1 MTRPAPLPRHPA
13 RILGLALALG
23 GLGTPAWA
31 VGEPPAL
38 YRQIAAKHHLS
49 ADALYRRALRAS
61 GRASRYGATRTPW
74 PWTVRLCASDR
85 CETVYPAHRADM
97 AAVLAAGR
105 AAGLLLYV
113 GPLGLRWDATS
124 PLPLR
129 AATSPRV
136 TINEAARQWA
146 AADRERVTPPPQ
158 PTASAAPPN
167 AVTPRFA
174 TAQAQRWTPLINRV
188 AREEGI
194 DPALVHSVIAAESA
208 YNPTACSPKGAVGLM
223 QLMPATAERFGLA
236 RAARHRPEPNLR
248 AGIRYLR
255 WLMATFDH
263 DPRLALAGYN
273 AGEDAVLKYG
283 RQIPPYPETQ
293 TYVRRV
299 LRYQAQYRAAV
310 GASS

>member
-1 MTRPAPLPRHPA
+1 MTRRTPFPRHPA

-23 GLGTPAWA
+23 SLSAPAGA

-38 YRQIAAKHHLS
+38 YRQIAAQHHLS
-49 ADALYRRALRAS
+49 ADALYRQALRAS
-61 GRASRYGATRTPW
+61 GRASRYGTTRTPW
-74 PWTVRLCASDR
+74 PWTVRLCAEER
-85 CETVYPAHRADM
+85 CETVYPDRRTDM

-124 PLPLR
+124 ALPLR

-146 AADRERVTPPPQ
+146 AASSVPDPPP
-158 PTASAAPPN
+158 PTASAAPPH
-167 AVTPRFA
+167 AVTLPFA
-174 TAQAQRWTPLINRV
+174 TAQARRWTPLINRV
-188 AREEGI
+188 AREEGV
-194 DPALVHSVIAAESA
+194 DPAWVHSVIAAESA

-236 RAARHRPEPNLR
+236 RTDRHRPEPNLR

-255 WLMATFDH
+255 WLMTTFDH

-273 AGEDAVLKYG
+273 AGEGAVLQYG

-299 LRYQAQYRAAV
+299 LRYHAQYRAAV